1 MNGILDPWSCYQDL
15 VSVSRCWE
23 QQSLRRTHK
32 HTVPAL
38 SIRTQNTNTQ
48 YKNTNIQIQTHKHTV
63 PALSIKNTNTQKHNI
78 RTHTYKYKHTNIQC
92 KH

>member
-63 PALSIKNTNTQKHNI
+63 QALNIKTQTHSGSIEYKNTKIKAHRI
-78 RTHTYKYKHTNIQC
+78 
-92 KH
+92 